1 MAEGGCPPPAPTDPN
16 VPNSGI
22 RLLEPWHRCACAH
35 PRAAVSDDSP
45 LAAGLA
51 LRRLVARCPCRLSAR
66 QPMVRSAASLR
77 RVPWGRF
84 PDFSGSISELRLL
97 AAHPAALRCLR
108 LAVPRVCPVRSR
120 GSGPPPGPGR
130 ICMAAVRVPR
140 LRWRRRDLP
149 GSWATHRLHAPL
161 SDPGGTGSARPVPAP
176 RCCLPHT
183 SRRRLPRSRLF
194 RGSITRPARL
204 PVYASQP
211 GSPPHHATLGS
222 GWLANLG
229 RSGLPPAGSHRRFP
243 SCHCMASSFTKLCLA
258 QDVDVRVPAMRI
270 TARLAHAASPTSPPR
285 LEHGAQQARRR
296 SLPARCRRCRPR
308 RRCLVARPRFRP
320 QPDDRRQRPVF

>member
-22 RLLEPWHRCACAH
+22 RLLEPWHRCAGAH

-108 LAVPRVCPVRSR
+108 LAVPRVCPVRAADAFASR

-194 RGSITRPARL
+194 RGSITRVSKAPCVRFAAGVAPAPRNTRFRL
-204 PVYASQP
+204 AGQP
-211 GSPPHHATLGS
+211 WPGQVFHL
-222 GWLANLG
+222 LG
-229 RSGLPPAGSHRRFP
+229 R
-243 SCHCMASSFTKLCLA
+243 
-258 QDVDVRVPAMRI
+258 
-270 TARLAHAASPTSPPR
+270 
-285 LEHGAQQARRR
+285 
-296 SLPARCRRCRPR
+296 
-308 RRCLVARPRFRP
+308 
-320 QPDDRRQRPVF
+320 

>member
-22 RLLEPWHRCACAH
+22 RLLRPWNRCAGAH

-97 AAHPAALRCLR
+97 AARPAALRFLR
-108 LAVPRVCPVRSR
+108 LAVPRVALFAPAGV
-120 GSGPPPGPGR
+120 GIPPGPGR
-130 ICMAAVRVPR
+130 TCMAAVRGPR

-149 GSWATHRLHAPL
+149 GSWATPACMPRSPTPAEP
-161 SDPGGTGSARPVPAP
+161 PAP
-176 RCCLPHT
+176 SQSRRRRWCLPRP
-183 SRRRLPRSRLF
+183 SRRRLPRSRQF

-211 GSPPHHATLGS
+211 GSPPDHATLGS
-222 GWLANLG
+222 GWLACLG
-229 RSGLPPAGSHRRFP
+229 RSGLSPAGSLRRFP
-243 SCHCMASSFTKLCLA
+243 SCHCMVSSFTKLCLA
-258 QDVDVRVPAMRI
+258 QDGDVRA
-270 TARLAHAASPTSPPR
+270 TSR
-285 LEHGAQQARRR
+285 ARRAGCYPVLVGPALR
-296 SLPARCRRCRPR
+296 NLHLPERFG
-308 RRCLVARPRFRP
+308 LLLHGDGVADRP
-320 QPDDRRQRPVF
+320 QHF